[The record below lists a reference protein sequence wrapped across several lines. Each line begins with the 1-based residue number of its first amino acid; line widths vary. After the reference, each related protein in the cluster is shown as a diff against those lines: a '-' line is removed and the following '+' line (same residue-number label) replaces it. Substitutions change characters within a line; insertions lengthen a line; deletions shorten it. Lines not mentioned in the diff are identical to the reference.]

1 MMRSKVDSI
10 WLDVFQS
17 RTTDEVVVEDMDGIG
32 LFGSG
37 NVLPFNKVQEG

>member
-1 MMRSKVDSI
+1 MMRSKVDST

-17 RTTDEVVVEDMDGIG
+17 RTTDEVVVEDMDSIG

-37 NVLPFNKVQEG
+37 NVLPFDMVQEG